1 MAVRLDQNTCHNV
14 AWVPHTAALGPSA
27 AWGTQVASFSVKQRK
42 FQICILIGIAIMFGP
57 AGATQAPTDTLSM
70 MSGQPCHM
78 NSQRNVAENL
88 EKKILKTKKQNSL
101 KLGDVRHFVY
111 DTFGLGDLGVRGSF
125 MYLKVCIGLAD

>member
-1 MAVRLDQNTCHNV
+1 
-14 AWVPHTAALGPSA
+14 
-27 AWGTQVASFSVKQRK
+27 
-42 FQICILIGIAIMFGP
+42 MFGP